1 MQLSIGQQRA
11 LFVVLVILLAGVGIY
26 LVGPGRSHGGGAAPT
41 ASVSAAASLASP
53 APAPL
58 VVPSAE
64 VAPTPITVPTAIK
77 SANIYDWLPFTQ
89 QDLNDAANVTLAF
102 AAADQTFNNTDTATT
117 YGQRLKNLV
126 TPTFLGTLEQRFRPP
141 GATGMTSKSSG
152 TISQIASFGAR
163 PASITFVITF
173 TEQTTT
179 GGKTTSTTTQNDV
192 TTIAVAGGWQV
203 NDIELAGVGN

>member
-1 MQLSIGQQRA
+1 MQLSTGQQRA

-26 LVGPGRSHGGGAAPT
+26 LVGPGRSHGGSAAPA
-41 ASVSAAASLASP
+41 ASASAAAANSSP
-53 APAPL
+53 APLA
-58 VVPSAE
+58 VPSAE
-64 VAPTPITVPTAIK
+64 VAPTPVPVPTAIK
-77 SANIYDWLPFTQ
+77 SANIYDWLPFSQ

-102 AAADQTFNNTDTATT
+102 AAADQTFSNTDTATT

-126 TPTFLGTLEQRFRPP
+126 TPTFLGALEQQFRPS

-152 TISQIASFGAR
+152 TINQIASFGAS
-163 PASITFVITF
+163 PASITFVVIL

-179 GGKTTSTTTQNDV
+179 GGKTTSTTTRNDV

-203 NDIELAGVGN
+203 NDIELAGVGNS